1 MPSPGAQG
9 KEGDEM
15 RIRDLL
21 KNNAVPIVFA
31 GLSIFLVIASR
42 MDPVFLLQEV
52 ITRLSRNSFLVL
64 ALIIP
69 VIAGLGLN
77 FAIVLGAMSG
87 QAAVIMITHWMTT
100 LTGESTMLALFRW
113 QGGLGGFLFATVLS
127 TPIALILGW
136 LVGKTLNAAKGR
148 EMITA
153 LMLGFFANGIYQLIF
168 LIGIGTVIPMTNPR
182 MVLPGGVGLRITV
195 DLFNPVGRPVRSIG
209 AALNNLILPRI
220 GLIRVPVVPL
230 IIVASLCL
238 FIYFFMQTKLG
249 QQIRATGQD
258 MYVAEIAGIK
268 VNRIRVIAVMFST
281 VLAAWGQL
289 IWLQD
294 IGTLNTYASHEQVGM
309 FAIAALLVG
318 GANVK
323 RATIWHALLGVVLFH
338 TLFVVSP
345 VAGQRLFG
353 QSQIGE
359 YFRAFIA
366 YGVIA
371 LSLALHAWK
380 QRKSK

>member
-1 MPSPGAQG
+1 
-9 KEGDEM
+9 M
-15 RIRDLL
+15 RTKDLL
-21 KNNAVPIVFA
+21 IKNAVPIVFA
-31 GLSIFLVIASR
+31 GLSIFLVVASR
-42 MDPVFLLQEV
+42 MDPIFLLQEV

-100 LTGESTMLALFRW
+100 LTGESTMLAMFRW
-113 QGGLGGFLFATVLS
+113 QGGLGGFLFATILS

-195 DLFNPVGRPVRSIG
+195 DLFNPAGRPVRSVG

-220 GLIRVPVVPL
+220 GMIRIPVVPL

-238 FIYFFMQTKLG
+238 FIYFFMRTRLG

-258 MYVAEIAGIK
+258 MYVSEIAGIR

-318 GANVK
+318 GASVK
-323 RATIWHALLGVVLFH
+323 RANIWHALLGVVLFH

-345 VAGQRLFG
+345 IAGQRLFG

-371 LSLALHAWK
+371 VALALHAWK
-380 QRKSK
+380 RRSE

>member
-1 MPSPGAQG
+1 
-9 KEGDEM
+9 M
-15 RIRDLL
+15 RTKDLL
-21 KNNAVPIVFA
+21 IKNAVPIVFA
-31 GLSIFLVIASR
+31 ALSILLVVASQ
-42 MDPVFLLQEV
+42 MDPLFLLQEV

-100 LTGESTMLALFRW
+100 MPADNTMLAIFRW
-113 QGGLGGFLFATVLS
+113 QGGLGGFLFSAIIS
-127 TPIALILGW
+127 APIALILGW

-195 DLFNPVGRPVRSIG
+195 DLFNPVGRPIRSIG
-209 AALNNLILPRI
+209 GALNNLILPRI
-220 GLIRVPVVPL
+220 GMIRIPVVPL
-230 IIVASLCL
+230 LVVAGLCL
-238 FIYFFMQTKLG
+238 FIYFFMRTKLG

-258 MYVAEIAGIK
+258 MYVSEVAGIK
-268 VNRIRVIAVMFST
+268 VNKIRVIAVMFST

-318 GANVK
+318 GASTK
-323 RATIWHALLGVVLFH
+323 RATIWNALIGVVLFH

-359 YFRAFIA
+359 YFRVFIA
-366 YGVIA
+366 YGVIG
-371 LSLALHAWK
+371 LSLALHAWRTK
-380 QRKSK
+380 KL